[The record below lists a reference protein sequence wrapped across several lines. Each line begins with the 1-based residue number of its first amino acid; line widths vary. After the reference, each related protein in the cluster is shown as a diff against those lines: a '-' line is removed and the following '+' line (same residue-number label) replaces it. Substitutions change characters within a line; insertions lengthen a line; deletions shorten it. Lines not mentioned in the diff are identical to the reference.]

1 MKEKILIVDDEPD
14 ILEVL
19 NDILTDGGFDVRKA
33 SEGKDAIDIF
43 KAEAFD
49 VVITDIKMPETDGL
63 DVMKQIREMDK
74 DVEIIV
80 LTGFPSV
87 DIAVSALKDY
97 GAFDFLTK
105 PLRNLQYIYITVEQA
120 IERRRWRK
128 EKKTLIEALTQ
139 SNQELKSEITEREQ
153 TGKLLKES
161 EQFLENIFHA
171 IQDGVGIVDR
181 NFNIVR
187 INYWME
193 KRYSSGKSLIGK
205 KCYKVFQK
213 RDSPC
218 SWCPCVTTFQDDKS
232 HTEIVPFPA
241 AKNPAEWLE
250 LYTYPLKDA
259 KGEILYIIEHIKDIT
274 LRKQAEENL
283 KVKTINL
290 EEANTALRVLLKRRD
305 EDRLETEE
313 KVLFNLKELVTPY
326 LEKLKQSKLDDRQK
340 TFMEIIE
347 SNLDDI
353 VSPFVRGLSPK
364 YLRLTPQEI
373 QIANLVK
380 QGKTTKSIAEL
391 LTLSPRTVEFHR
403 NSIRKKIGLKNEKIN
418 LRTYLLSIP

>member
-19 NDILTDGGFDVRKA
+19 NDILTEGGFDVRGTLK
-33 SEGKDAIDIF
+33 GKEAIELF
-43 KAEAFD
+43 KAEPFD
-49 VVITDIKMPETDGL
+49 VVITDIKMPETDGM

-74 DVEIIV
+74 EVEIIV

-87 DIAVSALKDY
+87 DIAVRALKDY

-105 PLRNLQYIYITVEQA
+105 PLRNLQYIYITVEKA
-120 IERRRWRK
+120 LERRRWRK
-128 EKKTLIEALTQ
+128 EKKLLIEALTR
-139 SNQELKSEITEREQ
+139 SNEDLKQEITYKEQ
-153 TGKLLKES
+153 TEKLLKES
-161 EQFLENIFHA
+161 EQFLENIFNA
-171 IQDGVGIVDR
+171 IRDGVSILDR

-187 INYWME
+187 VNYWME
-193 KRYSSGKSLIGK
+193 KKYSSGKSLIGK
-205 KCYKVFQK
+205 KCHKIFQK

-218 SWCPCVTTFQDDKS
+218 PWCPCITTLQNGKS
-232 HTEIVPFPA
+232 HTEVVPFPT

-250 LYTYPLKDA
+250 LHTYPLKDA
-259 KGEILYIIEHIKDIT
+259 NGEILYIIDHIKDIS
-274 LRKQAEENL
+274 LRKQAEESL
-283 KVKTINL
+283 RVKSINL

-326 LEKLKQSKLDDRQK
+326 LEKMKQSRLDDRQK
-340 TFMEIIE
+340 TFLEIIE

-380 QGKTTKSIAEL
+380 QGKTTKGVAEL
-391 LTLSPRTVEFHR
+391 LNLSPRTVEFHR
-403 NSIRKKIGLKNEKIN
+403 NSIRKKNRFKE
-418 LRTYLLSIP
+418 